1 MKLVNVDIVV
11 NGKLL
16 SAIVPDDQVNIVL
29 RFADLY
35 RDAQINMGTSSNS
48 DICVEN
54 VELNLGDLLERVNS
68 MTNTKKYYDQT
79 ISNYKSELETVA
91 RQYEQ
96 LKSESDKLKEE
107 NARLKKQRI
116 FCDVRLRLQK
126 SHITEL
132 IRRNK
137 EANQYMGYLYAHSGF
152 DQDVKDMADEIIRLQ
167 KVISEKDTEISKL
180 RTDLE
185 WSKYSPISEM
195 DKSKY
200 K

>member
-35 RDAQINMGTSSNS
+35 RDAQINMGISSNS
-48 DICVEN
+48 DMSVEN
-54 VELNLGDLLERVNS
+54 VELNLGDLLERVN
-68 MTNTKKYYDQT
+68 NTANVQRYYDEK
-79 ISNYKSELETVA
+79 INIYKVELETIA
-91 RQYEQ
+91 RQCER
-96 LKSESDKLKEE
+96 LKSEIDKLSEE
-107 NARLKKQRI
+107 NTKLKKQRF
-116 FCDVRLRLQK
+116 FCDVRLRMQK

-137 EANQYMGYLYAHSGF
+137 EANQYMGYLAAHSGF
-152 DQDVKDMADEIIRLQ
+152 DQDVKDMADEIIRLE

-180 RTDLE
+180 RTDLT
-185 WSKYSPISEM
+185 WSKYNSVNDM
-195 DKSKY
+195 GN
-200 K
+200 